1 MPTLPRALIVED
13 DPDNLSALSALLSGD
28 GFLVDTAGSLAAARM
43 HLLRALPDVI
53 LVDLHL
59 PDGSG
64 LDLLQTLPPLPQGTP
79 PMIVLTGHATVESA
93 IEGLRHG
100 VWDYLIKPVNV
111 PRLRAL
117 LARIPRTEALVE
129 EIGALRAHLRRLG
142 RFGPMVGR
150 SATIQSVYDALEREA
165 HTETPV
171 LLWGEAGTGKQM
183 AARALHELSRR
194 RGGPFIHFDCETNA
208 KSPRNV
214 ETRGAA
220 LPSMLFGRER
230 GLFAGAER
238 RRPGALEQA
247 NGGILFVDEI
257 TALPLDVQESL
268 LNAIDTRQFTRTG
281 STEWIPSDARV
292 VISSRMSPRAARANG
307 LLHEEWARSLEAASI
322 AMPPLRER
330 DDDMVLIAEA
340 LVDELNCSEQ
350 DAGAAD
356 KRIAPSFV
364 RECLTYHWPGN
375 VAELQ
380 ERVTQAYASAGH
392 VLDTLHLSN
401 NDARKGALQGGL
413 IEVQVGTPLADVEDV
428 LIRATLDAVGGT
440 RHRAAALLGISPK
453 TLYNK
458 LQRMREE
465 GVEFGTEE

>member
-1 MPTLPRALIVED
+1 VPTLPRALIVED

-183 AARALHELSRR
+183 AARAARAVAAARRPVHSFRLRNQREIAAQCRNARRGIAEHAVRPRTRPVRGRRTAPSGCARASERRHLVRR
-194 RGGPFIHFDCETNA
+194 RD
-208 KSPRNV
+208 
-214 ETRGAA
+214 
-220 LPSMLFGRER
+220 
-230 GLFAGAER
+230 
-238 RRPGALEQA
+238 
-247 NGGILFVDEI
+247 
-257 TALPLDVQESL
+257 
-268 LNAIDTRQFTRTG
+268 
-281 STEWIPSDARV
+281 
-292 VISSRMSPRAARANG
+292 
-307 LLHEEWARSLEAASI
+307 
-322 AMPPLRER
+322 
-330 DDDMVLIAEA
+330 
-340 LVDELNCSEQ
+340 
-350 DAGAAD
+350 
-356 KRIAPSFV
+356 
-364 RECLTYHWPGN
+364 
-375 VAELQ
+375 
-380 ERVTQAYASAGH
+380 
-392 VLDTLHLSN
+392 
-401 NDARKGALQGGL
+401 
-413 IEVQVGTPLADVEDV
+413 
-428 LIRATLDAVGGT
+428 
-440 RHRAAALLGISPK
+440 HRAAARRAGKPA
-453 TLYNK
+453 
-458 LQRMREE
+458 QRDRHAPIHAHGQHRMDSERRAR
-465 GVEFGTEE
+465 GDLVAHVAAPPARPTTA